1 MRRIGV
7 VGAGTMGAGIAQV
20 AARSNFDVLLYDI
33 DPNALSGALRRVK
46 ADLER
51 QVARGRLAEPQVA
64 EILNRITTTTTL
76 GDFAAVDFVIEAAP
90 EDLELKRGL
99 FDRLD
104 RLCRHDVVL
113 ATNTSS
119 LSVTQIGA
127 LAGRAD
133 RVVGMHF
140 FNPAP
145 AMRLV
150 EVVAGDASGEA
161 ALEATVAL
169 AEAMGK
175 EPVRVRD
182 TPGFIVNRVARPFSG
197 EALRLLGEQVAT
209 AAQIDRIARL
219 ACGFRMGPFELMD
232 LVGLDINFA
241 VHRSVY
247 EQFFGDPRFRPHPL
261 QERMV
266 KAGKLGRKTGEGWY
280 RYRDGQAVNG
290 PAPAQHSQVP
300 APRVPEVRNVAVLGD
315 ADLADLAAEAG
326 YRLVDC
332 CADAD
337 LVILGDPA
345 LLVGRQPSPEV
356 PVLVEASTRSTTEMA
371 AQTVNPAQVV
381 GYGGL
386 PRVSRRQLVEVAP
399 GLRTD
404 PAATAMAVRFFHSL
418 GRDTE
423 VVADGPGLVAARLL
437 ACLINE
443 AAFALQ
449 EGVATAEGIDTAM
462 RLGLNYPLGPLEWAD
477 ELGLDAVLAV
487 LEGLQRE
494 TGEDRYRPAPYLRK
508 RAVAGLPL
516 RG

>member
-1 MRRIGV
+1 GHSGLRGAARTLVHGEVAVVRRIGV

-280 RYRDGQAVNG
+280 RYR
-290 PAPAQHSQVP
+290 
-300 APRVPEVRNVAVLGD
+300 
-315 ADLADLAAEAG
+315 
-326 YRLVDC
+326 
-332 CADAD
+332 
-337 LVILGDPA
+337 
-345 LLVGRQPSPEV
+345 
-356 PVLVEASTRSTTEMA
+356 
-371 AQTVNPAQVV
+371 
-381 GYGGL
+381 
-386 PRVSRRQLVEVAP
+386 
-399 GLRTD
+399 
-404 PAATAMAVRFFHSL
+404 
-418 GRDTE
+418 
-423 VVADGPGLVAARLL
+423 
-437 ACLINE
+437 
-443 AAFALQ
+443 
-449 EGVATAEGIDTAM
+449 
-462 RLGLNYPLGPLEWAD
+462 
-477 ELGLDAVLAV
+477 
-487 LEGLQRE
+487 
-494 TGEDRYRPAPYLRK
+494 
-508 RAVAGLPL
+508 
-516 RG
+516 